1 MNRNIILIIALVV
14 VGGITWLVWKNKPDT
29 ATTLDRTASNFKI
42 DDVNTIGRIL
52 ITNKD
57 GSRSDLKR
65 VNDYWTINDQH
76 RARQQS
82 VEHLLKGINR
92 QHLDYIP
99 NKAATEGILKSI
111 AVNGMHVEIFD
122 LTGNSL
128 LAYYIGGVT
137 QDEGGTFFL
146 KEGSTQPYTLIEPGF
161 SGGLRARYALRPV
174 DWRDVRFWIE
184 DTEAIDTFKVDYP
197 KDRQHSYMLFK
208 NGNSY
213 DIEPL
218 YTTTPRK
225 EGANK
230 VKIESYITSL
240 SQLACENFL
249 PTSAERDS
257 IISMVPHLQIDMIY
271 TDKKSYLKF
280 FSNSLP
286 EGQKSATDIPRFF
299 IDYSGKDFM
308 IAQQEVI
315 KEAFRSYSYFFE

>member
-1 MNRNIILIIALVV
+1 MNRNIILIIVLVM
-14 VGGITWLVWKNKPDT
+14 VGGITWFVWKNKPDT
-29 ATTLDRTASNFKI
+29 TSTLDRAESNFKI
-42 DDVNTIGRIL
+42 EDVNTIGRIL

-65 VNDYWTINDQH
+65 TGDHWMINDQH

-122 LTGNSL
+122 RSGNSL

-146 KEGSTQPYTLIEPGF
+146 KEGSSQPYTLIEPGF

-184 DTEAIDTFKVDYP
+184 DTAAIDTFKVDYP
-197 KDRQHSYMLFK
+197 KDRQHSFMLFRK
-208 NGNSY
+208 GNNYS
-213 DIEPL
+213 IEPL
-218 YTTTPRK
+218 HSTTPRK
-225 EGANK
+225 EGANN
-230 VKIESYITSL
+230 VKIESYVTSL
-240 SQLACENFL
+240 SKLACENFL
-249 PTSAERDS
+249 PESAERDS

-271 TDKKSYLKF
+271 NDKKSYLNF
-280 FSNSLP
+280 FPNSIP
-286 EGQKSATDIPRFF
+286 ESQKAKTDIPRFF
-299 IDYSGKDFM
+299 IDYSGNDFM
-308 IAQQEVI
+308 LAQQEVI
-315 KEAFRSYSYFFE
+315 KGAFRSYSYFFE